1 MAPRDFRR
9 KAFLLCGL
17 ALFGGS
23 LQPQAQTADG
33 RLTLAPDAAAV
44 RRTDPYSAHLGKAE
58 QADRATDLEQSYR
71 EYLAAVNSAGP
82 DTLIPASLWL
92 RLAQLALYENRDE
105 ERAGFYAARIQPA
118 ELSAPQREALER
130 LARRLSCRE
139 FPPEILGLGDGNVS
153 ALRVDGDDLWIGTWN
168 GGVSRLSLS
177 GGQAKVFREGRESLV
192 PATVRCIE
200 ITANRVWVGTYQG
213 LFSYAKAGARWQ
225 EIEAFAGAEPR
236 KVEALRLASGRLY
249 VGTLG
254 QGLWRQEAGDGPEGW
269 RRVASG
275 PLPGDFVTCL
285 EVDGQDLL
293 IGTLTQGVVR
303 LDLRSLRLRG
313 FEEAAGGLEAKNVTV
328 LLADPPRGFWVGT
341 YGDGLYHWD
350 RQASRLAHYSRM
362 GGQLGDDW
370 VLCAVRAES
379 GTYFGTLGGGL
390 ARYAQGAWRVLSFRE
405 GVLSA
410 DIPALTYAA
419 PCLYLGSLGAGVT
432 ALAEGRP

>member
-1 MAPRDFRR
+1 LAPRDSRP

-17 ALFGGS
+17 ALLGGIR
-23 LQPQAQTADG
+23 LQAQAVEG
-33 RLTLAPDAAAV
+33 RLTLAPVAAAA
-44 RRTDPYSAHLGKAE
+44 RRADPYSAHLSRAE
-58 QADRATDLEQSYR
+58 LADQARDHELSYR

-82 DTLIPASLWL
+82 GTLIPAAVWL

-105 ERAGFYAARIQPA
+105 ERAGFYSARIQPA
-118 ELSAPQREALER
+118 ELSTPQREALER
-130 LARRLSCRE
+130 LRRRLSYRE
-139 FPPEILGLGDGNVS
+139 LPPEMLGLGDGNVS

-192 PATVRCIE
+192 PSTVRCIE
-200 ITANRVWVGTYQG
+200 ISASRVWVGTYQG

-236 KVEALRLASGRLY
+236 KVEALRLAGGRLY

-254 QGLWRQEAGDGPEGW
+254 HGLWRQEAGEGAEGW
-269 RRVASG
+269 RRISSG

-313 FEEAAGGLEAKNVTV
+313 FEEAAGGLAARNVTV
-328 LLADPPRGFWVGT
+328 LLADPPRGLWVGT
-341 YGDGLYHWD
+341 YGDGLYYWD
-350 RQASRLAHYSRM
+350 RQASRLAHYSRR

-379 GTYFGTLGGGL
+379 GTYFGTLGGGM
-390 ARYAQGAWRVLSFRE
+390 ARYVQGGWEVLGFRE

-419 PCLYLGSLGAGVT
+419 PRLYLGSLGAGVSVLT
-432 ALAEGRP
+432 EERP